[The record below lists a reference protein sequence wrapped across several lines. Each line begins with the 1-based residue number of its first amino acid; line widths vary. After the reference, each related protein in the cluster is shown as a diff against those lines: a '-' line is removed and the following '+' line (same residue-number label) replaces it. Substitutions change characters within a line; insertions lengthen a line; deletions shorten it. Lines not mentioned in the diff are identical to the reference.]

1 MINRAM
7 AFLSQADNLLKIE
20 DILPFFPQF
29 TLIDEFKDEI
39 CKALKEYNEKI
50 EDLKRDMD
58 EATRSAVLIRRD
70 IKNLRNK
77 YGFVSQNQL
86 CDICGYPVLTRLFY
100 MFPCLHVYHGDCLTK
115 EMVSHLNEEKKQRVQ
130 YLEFEIAREVP
141 LKTVMDSVRENESS
155 NAVTGMSEIDKNK
168 TELDELIASE
178 CLLCGDVMI
187 NSITLPFYNSSDISL
202 ISSWNL

>member
-1 MINRAM
+1 MH
-7 AFLSQADNLLKIE
+7 FLSQADNLLKIE

-29 TLIDEFKDEI
+29 TLIDDFKEEI
-39 CKALKEYNEKI
+39 CNALKEYNERI
-50 EDLKRDMD
+50 EELKTEMD

-100 MFPCLHVYHGDCLTK
+100 LFPCLHVYHGDCLTK
-115 EMVSHLNEEKKQRVQ
+115 EVMNHLPETKKNRVLF
-130 YLEFEIAREVP
+130 LEQEIAASAP
-141 LKTVMDSVRENESS
+141 SKTLMDTVREGENT
-155 NAVTGMSEIDKNK
+155 NNVAGLSETDQNK
-168 TELDELIASE
+168 AELDEIIAAE

-187 NSITLPFYNSSDISL
+187 ESILLPFYNTNNQSL
-202 ISSWNL
+202 VASWAV

>member
-1 MINRAM
+1 M

-29 TLIDEFKDEI
+29 TLIDDFKEEI
-39 CKALKEYNEKI
+39 CNALKEYNERI
-50 EDLKRDMD
+50 EELKTEMD

-100 MFPCLHVYHGDCLTK
+100 LFPCLHVYHGDCLTK
-115 EMVSHLNEEKKQRVQ
+115 EVMSHFSDEKKRRVLF
-130 YLEFEIAREVP
+130 LEEEIVKSAP
-141 LKTVMDSVRENESS
+141 SKTLMDTVREGENT
-155 NAVTGMSEIDKNK
+155 NAVAGLSEIEQNK
-168 TELDELIASE
+168 VELDELIAAE
-178 CLLCGDVMI
+178 CLLCGDIMI
-187 NSITLPFYNSSDISL
+187 ESIQLPFFNPQDQTVL
-202 ISSWNL
+202 SSWSI

>member
-1 MINRAM
+1 
-7 AFLSQADNLLKIE
+7 
-20 DILPFFPQF
+20 
-29 TLIDEFKDEI
+29 
-39 CKALKEYNEKI
+39 
-50 EDLKRDMD
+50 
-58 EATRSAVLIRRD
+58 
-70 IKNLRNK
+70 
-77 YGFVSQNQL
+77 
-86 CDICGYPVLTRLFY
+86 
-100 MFPCLHVYHGDCLTK
+100 
-115 EMVSHLNEEKKQRVQ
+115 MVSHLNEEKKQRVQ